1 MDLWQMVSSDHANI
15 RELCREVLRATGGG
29 PNSRADLFADLHDE
43 LERHISAVE
52 SVLYPALS
60 HHPQTGQ
67 QLSELTRQHE
77 EIRDRLHGLAAYP
90 NKNSRTWA
98 LDFKE
103 LESALTNHFER
114 EEHGVLVIARTTL
127 APQEAET
134 LRRSFERAK
143 IASLQ
148 ASRWHLPEAMMPGRY
163 GLSTG
168 AVLGL
173 LGGFVAIGA
182 AIGWGMARQSPK
194 HSGPLRPARRR
205 PEPPFPLQSG
215 IVDTRLE
222 RSRPAG
228 QAPMRSAPPGQAAT
242 GSAMNS
248 GGSSMS
254 PGGSSTSPGGDAQRP
269 GASSGAAGTASSS
282 EAGFSSANPPRAP
295 SGLATG
301 LQPGGTAPGGG
312 PGASAGSIGTG
323 GASTAGHDSGS
334 LKRDGR

>member
-1 MDLWQMVSSDHANI
+1 MDLWQMVSVDHANI

-29 PNSRADLFADLHDE
+29 PNSRANLFEDLDDE
-43 LERHISAVE
+43 VERHLSAME

-60 HHPQTGQ
+60 HHPQTREH
-67 QLSELTRQHE
+67 LSELEHQHE

-103 LESALTNHFER
+103 LESTLTNHFDR
-114 EEHGVLVIARTTL
+114 EEHGVLTIARTTL

-148 ASRWHLPEAMMPGRY
+148 ARRWHLPEAVMPGRY

-168 AVLGL
+168 AVLGV
-173 LGGFVAIGA
+173 LGGVVAIGA
-182 AIGWGMARQSPK
+182 AIGWSMAQKSPK
-194 HSGPLRPARRR
+194 HAGPLRPARRR
-205 PEPPFPLQSG
+205 PQPPFPLQSG
-215 IVDTRLE
+215 VVDTRLE
-222 RSRPAG
+222 RSRTQGQTPTGRPSAG
-228 QAPMRSAPPGQAAT
+228 QTST
-242 GSAMNS
+242 GSGMGADAAAMPGTSS
-248 GGSSMS
+248 GMGA
-254 PGGSSTSPGGDAQRP
+254 TA
-269 GASSGAAGTASSS
+269 ASSDS
-282 EAGFSSANPPRAP
+282 GFSSANPPRAP

-301 LQPGGTAPGGG
+301 LQPGGVAPGGG
-312 PGASAGSIGTG
+312 PGASVGSIGTG
-323 GASTAGHDSGS
+323 GGSTGGHDSGS

>member
-1 MDLWQMVSSDHANI
+1 MDLWQMVSADHANI

-29 PNSRADLFADLHDE
+29 PNSRANLFEDLDDE
-43 LERHISAVE
+43 VERHIGAME

-60 HHPQTGQ
+60 HHPQTSQ
-67 QLSELTRQHE
+67 HLSELTQQHE

-103 LESALTNHFER
+103 LESALTNHFDR
-114 EEHGVLVIARTTL
+114 EEHGVLMIARTTL
-127 APQEAET
+127 APQETDT

-148 ASRWHLPEAMMPGRY
+148 SRRWHLPEALMPGRY

-168 AVLGL
+168 TVLGV
-173 LGGFVAIGA
+173 LGGVVAIGA

-194 HSGPLRPARRR
+194 HAGPLRPARRR

-215 IVDTRLE
+215 VVDTSLE
-222 RSRPAG
+222 RSRTSG
-228 QAPMRSAPPGQAAT
+228 QTFTGQTSARQTST
-242 GSAMNS
+242 GSAMGREAAAPMPGTTS
-248 GGSSMS
+248 GT
-254 PGGSSTSPGGDAQRP
+254 GGA
-269 GASSGAAGTASSS
+269 GASSNT
-282 EAGFSSANPPRAP
+282 GFSSANPPRPP

-301 LQPGGTAPGGG
+301 LQPGGVAPGGG
-312 PGASAGSIGTG
+312 PGASVGSIGTG
-323 GASTAGHDSGS
+323 GGSTGGHDSGS
-334 LKRDGR
+334 LKPDGR